1 MKHPSLSKVKSSDT
15 KPEIVV
21 RKFLFHNG
29 FRYRKHF
36 KTWPRSPDICLTKIK
51 KAIFIHGCFWHRHK
65 DCKLSYFPK
74 TNQEFW
80 RNKFENNIERDRKN
94 QFFLSKKGISFHIIW
109 ECEIRQS
116 SNWKKHL
123 LNFIDS

>member
-29 FRYRKHF
+29 FRYRKNF
-36 KTWPRSPDICLTKIK
+36 KTWPGSPDICLTKIK

-74 TNQEFW
+74 SNQDQTTNCIILEFDIF
-80 RNKFENNIERDRKN
+80 K
-94 QFFLSKKGISFHIIW
+94 
-109 ECEIRQS
+109 S
-116 SNWKKHL
+116 SNILDLSSISTICIVESIL
-123 LNFIDS
+123 LNSF